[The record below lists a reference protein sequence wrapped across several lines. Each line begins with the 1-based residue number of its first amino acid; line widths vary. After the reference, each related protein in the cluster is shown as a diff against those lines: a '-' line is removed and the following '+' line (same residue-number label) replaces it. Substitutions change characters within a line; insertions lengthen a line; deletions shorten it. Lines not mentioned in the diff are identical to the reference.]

1 MIITDYIA
9 VACGIISAYNIR
21 TELPFWNDA
30 SGLHVDFF
38 YGYII
43 TPIVLI
49 LVLLLNNAYRMDKA
63 YWDKI
68 KIIFR
73 SITMGIVG
81 SIVLMYAGHIID
93 NVSRLFVG
101 LSYLFILLYVIILQ
115 YILVQILMKLKLL
128 YIPILLVGSRKTA
141 ELIDCYYDR
150 MLINY
155 YKIIGFVDDNLKSVL
170 LDQKYPRLGG

>member
-1 MIITDYIA
+1 MIIIDYIA

-21 TELPFWNDA
+21 TELPFWKDA

-128 YIPILLVGSRKTA
+128 YIFRF
-141 ELIDCYYDR
+141 YW
-150 MLINY
+150 
-155 YKIIGFVDDNLKSVL
+155 
-170 LDQKYPRLGG
+170 

>member
-1 MIITDYIA
+1 MIIIDYIA
-9 VACGIISAYNIR
+9 ITCGIISVYNIR
-21 TELPFWNDA
+21 IELPFWNGV

-43 TPIVLI
+43 TPII

-68 KIIFR
+68 KIIIW
-73 SITMGIVG
+73 SITMGIVV

-115 YILVQILMKLKLL
+115 YILVQILM
-128 YIPILLVGSRKTA
+128 
-141 ELIDCYYDR
+141 
-150 MLINY
+150 
-155 YKIIGFVDDNLKSVL
+155 
-170 LDQKYPRLGG
+170 